1 MSLTNWIT
9 DRPKLN
15 ILLLFF
21 LICIVSYGINN
32 FELDAS
38 SETLLL
44 ENDPDL
50 KLYRE
55 NTEIYGSSDFLV
67 VTFSPNDELLSVST
81 INNIKKLV
89 NDLKQVKGVESV
101 LSLLDVPLIVS
112 SANQSLSE
120 VADNVST
127 LNANEIDINLA
138 KRVFSTNPVYK
149 NLLISE
155 DLKTTAFQLTL
166 KRNFEYEK
174 LINNR
179 YTLYGSLSNNKD
191 KEINEVNR
199 LIEVEKKLISIKE
212 KELVSSLRNILL
224 NYSNSGE
231 LFLGG
236 GAMIASDTIEFI
248 SQDLLV
254 FGIAVLIIFIIVLA
268 FIFKSFI
275 WVMIPLATAGLT
287 SLLSIG
293 AVGWF
298 GWKVTVVSANFIS
311 ILMIIGI
318 SLMVHLIVRYQE
330 LAVINESSTQKELV
344 SNTLKQMFLPCLYTA
359 LTTIVAFA
367 SLIISDIKPIIDFGI
382 IMVLGIVITFTF
394 AFIFFGSLLSLLDKN
409 KLSAEMDNSSSKT
422 LLIHNLSKN
431 NPYKI
436 ISIALVIF
444 SLSIYGFSKLTV
456 ENKFIDYFKSSTE
469 IYKGLSLIDTKL
481 GGTATLD
488 IIIDAPEQLKI
499 IDSFDDFD
507 DDFDD
512 EFGSALKEEID
523 IQGYWFTSD
532 NLAFLETI
540 HDYLE
545 NRPEIGKV
553 LSVSSGI
560 KIAEIANNNQRLSD
574 LELALLRKLLPE
586 EIETQLLSSYITN
599 GDNQVRLSAR
609 VIESYEGLNRKDLI
623 YSVKKDLENK
633 FDIPQSRFKLTGI
646 SVIYNNLLQS
656 LFGSLIGSM
665 AIVFFCIF
673 LMFIFLFKSIYL
685 AIIGMMP
692 NFLAAGAVIGT
703 IGLSGIPLDI
713 MTVTVAAVSI
723 GMGVDNTIHYIHR
736 FKKEFSKNKNY
747 EESTKRT
754 HATIGRALF
763 YTSITI
769 VLGFLVLATSNF
781 SPTIFFGI
789 FTSLSMIMA
798 VIGSLILLP
807 VLLIKL
813 KPIR

>member
-138 KRVFSTNPVYK
+138 KKVFSTNPVYK

-344 SNTLKQMFLPCLYTA
+344 SNTLKQMFLPCLYT
-359 LTTIVAFA
+359 
-367 SLIISDIKPIIDFGI
+367 
-382 IMVLGIVITFTF
+382 
-394 AFIFFGSLLSLLDKN
+394 
-409 KLSAEMDNSSSKT
+409 
-422 LLIHNLSKN
+422 
-431 NPYKI
+431 
-436 ISIALVIF
+436 
-444 SLSIYGFSKLTV
+444 
-456 ENKFIDYFKSSTE
+456 
-469 IYKGLSLIDTKL
+469 
-481 GGTATLD
+481 
-488 IIIDAPEQLKI
+488 
-499 IDSFDDFD
+499 
-507 DDFDD
+507 
-512 EFGSALKEEID
+512 
-523 IQGYWFTSD
+523 
-532 NLAFLETI
+532 
-540 HDYLE
+540 
-545 NRPEIGKV
+545 R
-553 LSVSSGI
+553 
-560 KIAEIANNNQRLSD
+560 
-574 LELALLRKLLPE
+574 
-586 EIETQLLSSYITN
+586 
-599 GDNQVRLSAR
+599 
-609 VIESYEGLNRKDLI
+609 
-623 YSVKKDLENK
+623 
-633 FDIPQSRFKLTGI
+633 
-646 SVIYNNLLQS
+646 
-656 LFGSLIGSM
+656 
-665 AIVFFCIF
+665 
-673 LMFIFLFKSIYL
+673 
-685 AIIGMMP
+685 
-692 NFLAAGAVIGT
+692 
-703 IGLSGIPLDI
+703 
-713 MTVTVAAVSI
+713 
-723 GMGVDNTIHYIHR
+723 
-736 FKKEFSKNKNY
+736 
-747 EESTKRT
+747 
-754 HATIGRALF
+754 
-763 YTSITI
+763 
-769 VLGFLVLATSNF
+769 
-781 SPTIFFGI
+781 
-789 FTSLSMIMA
+789 
-798 VIGSLILLP
+798 
-807 VLLIKL
+807 
-813 KPIR
+813 